1 MLTAYIS
8 LLAALTR
15 FSMGLKLSIEE
26 LASVAEIEKNV
37 GRHISIVNDVYSY
50 EKELRTTES
59 AHNEGGKLC
68 NAVQIIGAEVGL
80 GVEPSKRVLWS
91 ICREWEH
98 VHEEL
103 RLARKAE
110 GWSIDLAS
118 YVDGLEHHMSGN
130 ETWSKTTRRYH
141 DVKA

>member
-15 FSMGLKLSIEE
+15 FSSGLKLSKEE
-26 LASVAEIEKNV
+26 LASVADIEKNV
-37 GRHISIVNDVYSY
+37 GRHISIVNDIYSY
-50 EKELRTTES
+50 EKELRTAES
-59 AHNEGGKLC
+59 AHKEGGKLC

-118 YVDGLEHHMSGN
+118 YVDGLEYHMSGN
-130 ETWSKTTRRYH
+130 ETWSKSTRRYH
-141 DVKA
+141 DVKV